1 MPEQSQSM
9 GGIYH
14 VPACKGVLA
23 FVALDAA
30 ARCPIYTLESN
41 EFRRRDDRCLTNGAV
56 ATRVQGQRVPA
67 V

>member
-1 MPEQSQSM
+1 M

-23 FVALDAA
+23 FVALGA
-30 ARCPIYTLESN
+30 ARCPIYTFESD
-41 EFRRRDDRCLTNGAV
+41 EFCQRDDRCLTNGAV
-56 ATRVQGQRVPA
+56 ATRVQGQRVAA